1 MVLVQIYKEYIAR
14 EMWYSTWPKVTS
26 AEEKLAI
33 QGAHTK
39 TVTAWRKR
47 KRMASDILDS
57 ILESWPKS
65 KASLFEDI
73 GVDSDEA
80 VGVKIPK

>member
-1 MVLVQIYKEYIAR
+1 MSTKE
-14 EMWYSTWPKVTS
+14 KV
-26 AEEKLAI
+26 AI
-33 QGAHTK
+33 QGAHGK

-65 KASLFEDI
+65 KTSLFEDI
-73 GVDSDEA
+73 GVDTDES
-80 VGVKIPK
+80 VGVKLPK

>member
-1 MVLVQIYKEYIAR
+1 M
-14 EMWYSTWPKVTS
+14 ST
-26 AEEKLAI
+26 EEKVAI
-33 QGAHTK
+33 QGAHGK

-65 KASLFEDI
+65 KTSLFEDI
-73 GVDSDEA
+73 GVDTDES
-80 VGVKIPK
+80 VGAKLPK

>member
-1 MVLVQIYKEYIAR
+1 M
-14 EMWYSTWPKVTS
+14 ST
-26 AEEKLAI
+26 EEKVAI
-33 QGAHTK
+33 QGAHGK

-65 KASLFEDI
+65 KTSLFEDI
-73 GVDSDEA
+73 GVDTDES
-80 VGVKIPK
+80 VGVKLLK

>member
-1 MVLVQIYKEYIAR
+1 M
-14 EMWYSTWPKVTS
+14 STDEKV
-26 AEEKLAI
+26 AI
-33 QGAHTK
+33 QGAHGK

-65 KASLFEDI
+65 KTSLFEDI
-73 GVDSDEA
+73 GVDTDES
-80 VGVKIPK
+80 VGVKLPK